1 MSSSPISGWLGMTGA
16 AALAVLA
23 ATSFFSAAA
32 IAAPP
37 EVTGSLSVNTGMI
50 DGKARSFVL
59 YIPRD
64 LRPGAPLLFMFHGGG
79 GDGPMARE
87 GTGHEFDLLADRNG
101 FIVVYPDGINRSW
114 TTCRQVQNRAA
125 GRRTVDDVKFVDAII
140 AQEVARHRIDPKRV
154 FATGHSM
161 GAALTYRLALERP
174 HGFAA
179 IAAISSNL
187 PAPDNMD
194 CQPANVGI
202 PVMIINGTADPV
214 SLYNGGTSARGTSQG
229 RILSTDATVQY
240 FVGLNG
246 LSGPPAVERL
256 PHQKPSD
263 PTWVEK
269 LTWSAPEKPPVVL
282 YTVHGGGHVVPQP
295 YYRYPSIVGVMT
307 EDLDA
312 PAAIWDFFSKVPAG

>member
-1 MSSSPISGWLGMTGA
+1 MSGRLGRTGA

-23 ATSFFSAAA
+23 ATGLFSAAA
-32 IAAPP
+32 LAAPP
-37 EVTGSLSVNTGMI
+37 ETTGSLSVNTGMI
-50 DGKARSFVL
+50 DGKPRSFVL

-101 FIVVYPDGINRSW
+101 FIVAYPDGIDRSW
-114 TTCRQVQNRAA
+114 TGCRQVQNRLTD
-125 GRRTVDDVKFVDAII
+125 RRHIDDVNFVDAII
-140 AQEVARHRIDPKRV
+140 AQEAARHGIDPKRV

-161 GAALTYRLALERP
+161 GAAMSYRLAMERP
-174 HGFAA
+174 HEFAA

-194 CQPANVGI
+194 CKPANVGI

-214 SLYNGGTSARGTSQG
+214 SPYNGGTNGRGTSRG
-229 RILSTDATVQY
+229 RTLSTDATVQY

-246 LSGPPAVERL
+246 LSGAPAVERL

-263 PTWVEK
+263 PTWVER
-269 LTWSAPEKPPVVL
+269 LTWSAPEKPPVIL

-295 YYRYPSIVGVMT
+295 YYRYPSNVGAMT

-312 PAAIWDFFSKVPAG
+312 PAVIWDFFSKVPTG

>member
-1 MSSSPISGWLGMTGA
+1 MSLSGIFPFVAGA
-16 AALAVLA
+16 AALALLWPTSPGAA
-23 ATSFFSAAA
+23 ATAL
-32 IAAPP
+32 P
-37 EVTGSLSVNTGMI
+37 ELTGSLSRNVGMI
-50 DGKARSFVL
+50 DGKPRTFVL
-59 YIPRD
+59 YLPRD

-101 FIVVYPDGINRSW
+101 FIVAYPDGIDRSW
-114 TTCRQVQNRAA
+114 TGCRQVQNRIAA
-125 GRRTVDDVKFVDAII
+125 RRNIDDVSFVDAII

-161 GAALTYRLALERP
+161 GAALAYRLALERP
-174 HGFAA
+174 HEFAG

-194 CQPANVGI
+194 CQPANVGM
-202 PVMIINGTADPV
+202 PVMIINGTSDPV
-214 SLYNGGTSARGTSQG
+214 SPYNGGTNGRGTSRG
-229 RILSTDATVQY
+229 RTLSTDATVQY
-240 FVGLNG
+240 FLALNG
-246 LSGPPAVERL
+246 LSGSPQVERL

-263 PTWVEK
+263 PTWVER

-295 YYRYPSIVGVMT
+295 YYRYPSIVGAMT

-312 PAAIWDFFSKVPAG
+312 PAAIWEFFSKLSPG

>member
-1 MSSSPISGWLGMTGA
+1 MGSSPISGRLGKTG
-16 AALAVLA
+16 AVLA
-23 ATSFFSAAA
+23 MLATTSFFSNAA

-37 EVTGSLSVNTGMI
+37 ETTGSFLVNTGVI
-50 DGKARSFVL
+50 DGKSRSFVL

-101 FIVVYPDGINRSW
+101 FIVAYPDGIDRSW
-114 TTCRQVQNRAA
+114 TGCRQVQNRVAD
-125 GRRTVDDVKFVDAII
+125 RRNIDDVKFVDAII
-140 AQEVARHRIDPKRV
+140 AQEVARHGIDPKRV

-161 GAALTYRLALERP
+161 GAALSYRLALERP
-174 HGFAA
+174 KAIAA

-194 CQPANVGI
+194 CKPANVGI

-214 SLYNGGTSARGTSQG
+214 SPYNGGSNSRGTSRG
-229 RILSTDATVQY
+229 RTLSTDATVQY

-246 LSGPPAVERL
+246 LSGPPTVERL

-263 PTWVEK
+263 RTWVER
-269 LTWSAPEKPPVVL
+269 LTWSAPEKPPVIL

-295 YYRYPSIVGVMT
+295 YYRYPSSVGAMT

-312 PAAIWDFFSKVPAG
+312 PAVIWDFFSKVPAR